1 MSPFSFSRLHRLHNG
16 DNAEIKKYFVSFW
29 NGVDLRYKLLKGPK
43 VRISIAG
50 IIISRVRKTFFF
62 PLHLYLFVPVFYFL
76 VAAVVKKE
84 HEIMVIE
91 CGMYTGTRCDS
102 LFREEPCRT
111 QRHRLDSRSD

>member
-50 IIISRVRKTFFF
+50 IIISRVRKTFFSPSSSLSLRASF
-62 PLHLYLFVPVFYFL
+62 LFSCRCCC
-76 VAAVVKKE
+76 KKK
-84 HEIMVIE
+84 
-91 CGMYTGTRCDS
+91 
-102 LFREEPCRT
+102 RT
-111 QRHRLDSRSD
+111 